1 MIFATASVETRVTR
15 PVYFQSNTDDARMM
29 VSVQSPGGGRVSN
42 SPGLRIKVTHLASGD
57 YSIKHIGAGPVHCWH
72 VKGTAWMTLTTT
84 DGSLA
89 IVGTVA
95 DVFARAEKSTARRS

>member
-15 PVYFQSNTDDARMM
+15 PVYFQSNNDDARMM
-29 VSVQSPGGGRVSN
+29 VSVQKGKGVVSPVPADS
-42 SPGLRIKVTHLASGD
+42 IKVTHLADGK
-57 YSIKHIGAGPVHCWH
+57 YSIRCIRGGFAKAVHVSGGAWL
-72 VKGTAWMTLTTT
+72 TLTTT

-95 DVFARAEKSTARRS
+95 DVFARAEKSTGRRH